1 MRTRILLPGLLAIPL
16 IGCTGFGPWLAAPS
30 QSMPTQTMAGANG
43 DYGSEDGPNLFG
55 NSPNACESNTMGAP
69 GCLPPLGQPCPPK
82 PCAPKPPKVIRVKVP
97 PQKVVV
103 EAPQKQEQPKQ
114 GAFNPPQEVIL
125 VPRTVFMP
133 FVAQTPTGPA
143 RVLSLQGA
151 VPLVSPPAEQPA
163 PQGAAPPP
171 QGAAPPPQ
179 GAAPEQ
185 PKEGA
190 GPKKEAPPPCKV
202 EVPVPCM
209 PDMDLINRRLDRL
222 ECILQQLCGPPCPPA
237 HRIP

>member
-43 DYGSEDGPNLFG
+43 DYGGEDGPNLFG
-55 NSPNACESNTMGAP
+55 NAPNACDSNTMGSP

-151 VPLVSPPAEQPA
+151 VPLVSPPPEQPSGAGA
-163 PQGAAPPP
+163 PRPEQPLGAPPP
-171 QGAAPPPQ
+171 EKKEGAPPP
-179 GAAPEQ
+179 P
-185 PKEGA
+185 
-190 GPKKEAPPPCKV
+190 PPPCKV
-202 EVPVPCM
+202 EVPVPCA

-222 ECILQQLCGPPCPPA
+222 ECILQQLCAPPCPPA